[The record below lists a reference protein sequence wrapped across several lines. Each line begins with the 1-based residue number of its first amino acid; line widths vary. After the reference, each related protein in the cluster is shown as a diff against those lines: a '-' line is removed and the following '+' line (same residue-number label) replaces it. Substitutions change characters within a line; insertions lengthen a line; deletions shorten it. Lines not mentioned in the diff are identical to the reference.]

1 MQSHRIALLTILI
14 LAFSLLF
21 SVSSR
26 ALVVDKI
33 VVVVNEEVITQGDI
47 DRILRPLYQQN
58 KDTLTAEDMAE
69 KLDEARKQLLKRLV
83 NDKLLLAEA
92 RRKEIEVEQSEID
105 AKLDEVKK
113 RFPSEEEFMQAI
125 TQENILLSD
134 LEKQYKE
141 RIMIDK
147 IIDQEVRWAVAITP
161 NEALTYYDENK
172 KDFNEPKKV
181 KLYSILIRV
190 GENHSG
196 VKAEKLARR
205 ILSRLEEGGDFAALA
220 NQYSEGPYADSGG
233 DMGWVKENDL
243 MERINELVFSM
254 EINEI
259 SGILETPL
267 GFHIFKVE
275 GKAPAR
281 TKTYQEVKTRIEEIL
296 YRTKVEEKLI
306 KWLDELKENAY
317 IAFR

>member
-1 MQSHRIALLTILI
+1 MQSHGISLLTVLT
-14 LAFSLLF
+14 LTFLLLF
-21 SVSSR
+21 SASSQ
-26 ALVVDKI
+26 AIVVDKI
-33 VVVVNEEVITQGDI
+33 VVVVNDEVITQGDI

-69 KLDEARKQLLKRLV
+69 KLDEARKTLLKRLI

-105 AKLDEVKK
+105 AKLGEVKK
-113 RFPSEEEFMQAI
+113 RFPSEEEFIQAI

-181 KLYSILIRV
+181 KLHSILIRV
-190 GENHSG
+190 GENHPSA
-196 VKAEKLARR
+196 KAEKLARR

-220 NQYSEGPYADSGG
+220 KQYSEGPYADSGG

-243 MERINELVFSM
+243 MERINELVFNM

-259 SGILETPL
+259 SGILETTL

-275 GKAPAR
+275 GKTPAR